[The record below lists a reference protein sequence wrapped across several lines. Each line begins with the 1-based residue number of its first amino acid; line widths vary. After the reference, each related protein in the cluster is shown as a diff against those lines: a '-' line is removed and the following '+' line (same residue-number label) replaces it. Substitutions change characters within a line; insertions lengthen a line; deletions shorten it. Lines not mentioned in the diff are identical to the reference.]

1 MWYKMLMSVLAN
13 MDSQYGSTVILHGED
28 DPTDIGH
35 GDLMTHAN
43 HIYMQL
49 VSSACV
55 IRDWQSE

>member
-1 MWYKMLMSVLAN
+1 
-13 MDSQYGSTVILHGED
+13 MDYQYGSTVIFHGDD
-28 DPTDIGH
+28 DPSDIGH